1 LGLELDNFTLLI
13 SSPQRDLPL
22 PKSPALAGQ
31 ALPRGGGTLTPGKL
45 APPWRGWGVKKDE
58 SRNILIS
65 NHMQNHKGN
74 ILVIDDNKS
83 ILSALE
89 ILLLPE
95 FNEVTLLSN
104 PNQILAELSGKDY
117 NLVILDM
124 NFKAGINT
132 GNEGIYWL
140 ERIKETRPEISV
152 VMITAYGDIDTAVK
166 ALKSGASDFIL
177 KPWDNEKLLATL
189 KLAIQLNL
197 SKKEVSQLKERET
210 ELKKEINRDQRFI
223 IGSSPQL
230 ISVLNMVRKVAK
242 TDANILI
249 TGENGTGKE
258 LIAQEI
264 HRVSNRAKE
273 VLVSVDM
280 GALSETL
287 FESELFGHM
296 KGAFTDARE
305 TRQGKFDVANK
316 GTLFLDEIG
325 NLSFHLQA
333 KLLAVIENHQFSRIG
348 SNQLIPTDIRLIC
361 ATNRNLENMVAEGL
375 FREDLLY
382 RINTIQIELPPLRER
397 GNDIFI
403 LAEFF
408 LKKYA
413 YKYNKPNLKINQQ
426 AHEKLLKYS
435 WPGNI
440 RELQHTIEKAVIL
453 SESTVIKPDNLYLRH
468 PGAINSSSS
477 FSTLEEMERQMIQQA
492 LEKNNGNFTAAA
504 DQLGITRQTLYNRFK
519 KSE

>member
-1 LGLELDNFTLLI
+1 
-13 SSPQRDLPL
+13 
-22 PKSPALAGQ
+22 
-31 ALPRGGGTLTPGKL
+31 
-45 APPWRGWGVKKDE
+45 
-58 SRNILIS
+58 
-65 NHMQNHKGN
+65 MQTHKGK
-74 ILVIDDNKS
+74 ILVVDDNRS

-89 ILLLPE
+89 ILLTPE
-95 FNEVTLLSN
+95 FKEVTLISN
-104 PNQILAELSGKDY
+104 PNQIANELQKKDY

-124 NFKAGINT
+124 NFSAGVNT

-140 ERIKETRPEISV
+140 GRITEINPEISV
-152 VMITAYGDIDTAVK
+152 VFITAYGDLEIAVK
-166 ALKSGASDFIL
+166 ALKAGASDFVT

-197 SKKEVSQLKERET
+197 SKREVEHLKERET
-210 ELKKEINRDQRFI
+210 ELKKEINREQKFI

-230 ISVLNMVRKVAK
+230 MHVLNLVRKVAK
-242 TDANILI
+242 TDANVLI

-264 HRVSNRAKE
+264 HHMSGRAKE
-273 VLVSVDM
+273 VMVTVDM

-287 FESELFGHM
+287 FESELFGHV
-296 KGAFTDARE
+296 KGAFTDAHE
-305 TRQGKFDVANK
+305 NRQGKFEIAGK
-316 GTLFLDEIG
+316 GSLFLDEIG
-325 NLSFHLQA
+325 NLSFHLQS
-333 KLLAVIENHQFSRIG
+333 KLLTAIENRQISRIG
-348 SNQLIPTDIRLIC
+348 SNQLIDTNIRLIC
-361 ATNRNLENMVAEGL
+361 ATNRNLERMVQSGL

-426 AHEKLLKYS
+426 AHEKLMKYS

-440 RELQHTIEKAVIL
+440 RELQHTMEKAVIL
-453 SESTVIKPDNLYLRH
+453 SETAILKPDDLYLRH
-468 PGAINSSSS
+468 TNSITGNNT
-477 FSTLEEMERQMIQQA
+477 FTTLAEMEKQMIQEA
-492 LEKNNGNFTAAA
+492 LEKNNGSFTAAA
-504 DQLGITRQTLYNRFK
+504 NQLGITRQTLYNRFK
-519 KSE
+519 KTDQ

>member
-1 LGLELDNFTLLI
+1 
-13 SSPQRDLPL
+13 
-22 PKSPALAGQ
+22 
-31 ALPRGGGTLTPGKL
+31 
-45 APPWRGWGVKKDE
+45 
-58 SRNILIS
+58 
-65 NHMQNHKGN
+65 MQTQKGN
-74 ILVIDDNKS
+74 ILIIDDNKS
-83 ILSALE
+83 ILSTLE
-89 ILLLPE
+89 ILLSPV
-95 FNEVTLLSN
+95 FQTVTTLTN
-104 PNQILAELSGKDY
+104 PNQIQAELRKKDY

-124 NFKAGINT
+124 NFQAGVNS

-140 ERIKETRPEISV
+140 GKIKETNPEISV
-152 VMITAYGDIDTAVK
+152 VMITAYGDIDIAVK
-166 ALKSGASDFIL
+166 ALKAGASDFIL

-197 SKKEVSQLKERET
+197 SKKEVRHLREREN
-210 ELKKEINRDQRFI
+210 ELKKEINRDHKFI

-230 ISVLNMVRKVAK
+230 MNVLNMVRKVAK

-264 HRVSNRAKE
+264 HRMSNRSKE

-287 FESELFGHM
+287 FESELFGHV
-296 KGAFTDARE
+296 KGSFTDAYE
-305 TRQGKFDVANK
+305 NRQGKFETAGK

-333 KLLAVIENHQFSRIG
+333 KLLSAIENRQISRIG
-348 SNQLIPTDIRLIC
+348 SNQMIPTDIRLIC
-361 ATNRNLENMVAEGL
+361 ATNRNLENMVQTGL

-382 RINTIQIELPPLRER
+382 RINTIHIELPPLRER
-397 GNDIFI
+397 GNDII
-403 LAEFF
+403 VLADFF
-408 LKKYA
+408 LKKYSF
-413 YKYNKPNLKINQQ
+413 KYNKPNLKINQQ
-426 AHEKLLKYS
+426 THDKLLKYA

-453 SESTVIKPDNLYLRH
+453 SETSILKPEDLYLKH
-468 PGAINSSSS
+468 PG
-477 FSTLEEMERQMIQQA
+477 TLRSNDSYTTLGEMEKQMILQA

-504 DQLGITRQTLYNRFK
+504 DQLGVTRQTLYNKIK
-519 KSE
+519 KSEL